1 MSVKARASMLTVAVS
16 GLLLSAAAIAY
27 PSGQVQTA
35 PAGASSS
42 ATAGGNSGVTFHS
55 NQGEIVTI
63 RATQSQSQT
72 TSPPPAFASLDTD
85 HSGSL
90 SPQEAAAYPPLA
102 NDFEHADSNRNG
114 KISKS
119 EYQHWVN
126 EP

>member
-1 MSVKARASMLTVAVS
+1 MLTFAIG

-27 PSGQVQTA
+27 PSRQVQTA
-35 PAGASSS
+35 PAGSSSS
-42 ATAGGNSGVTFHS
+42 AMPGNDSGVTFHS

-63 RATQSQSQT
+63 RSAQPQSQT

-85 HSGSL
+85 HNESL
-90 SPQEAAAYPPLA
+90 SPEEAAAYPPLA
-102 NDFEHADSNRNG
+102 NDFEHADSNHNG